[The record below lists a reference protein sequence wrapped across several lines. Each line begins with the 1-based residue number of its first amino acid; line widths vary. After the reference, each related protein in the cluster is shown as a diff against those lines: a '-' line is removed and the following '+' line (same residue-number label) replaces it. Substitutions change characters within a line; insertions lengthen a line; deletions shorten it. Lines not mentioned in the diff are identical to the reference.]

1 MSNIVCCSGVQS
13 IRAAL
18 TSAGDSPCDVARP
31 TLDRS
36 ERLGVR
42 IDNAS
47 IGILLVYRVSLLL
60 NLTTAPV
67 ALGFGGFLSRCQ
79 VYLSRLL
86 SGWWSV

>member
-31 TLDRS
+31 TLDGS

-60 NLTTAPV
+60 NLATAPV
-67 ALGFGGFLSRCQ
+67 DLVGGGFSTVC
-79 VYLSRLL
+79 
-86 SGWWSV
+86 